1 MTDQA
6 MPVRLTDAD
15 YARAEQMLAPY
26 RARLIPDAAVVPQW
40 SADGSPFR
48 YRSGTRHVLVD
59 PATGSRRDAFD
70 HERLAAALSE
80 ASGHAVVAD
89 DLPLG
94 SPEFEAPGRDPDVVR
109 FSAFDTG
116 WEWSDRAGTCTPVED
131 EGPPVG
137 PGEIASPDR
146 EWVAFR
152 RDGDVWVRSR
162 DGRQEFALTDDAEPH
177 WDYGGFP
184 EAATKVK
191 LPLLG
196 MGSLLLAGWSP
207 DSTRLITHRIDQR
220 ELPEQVLVEAAP
232 KGGERPVAHRVRYPV
247 PGDEAQATMTWHI
260 LDVGTRRNVTASGG
274 PEVLTS
280 PYALSRR
287 WWTGKNGDAVHVL
300 HQSRDGRTLQLR
312 RLDPGT
318 GSMTTLITETARTRV
333 DPSPYLHV
341 PPLLRVLD
349 SGEILWWS
357 QRDGWGHLY
366 RYAAGGELLG
376 RVTGGQW
383 LVRRVLWVDQDRRQV
398 WFLACGLHADPYIR
412 QICRV
417 DLDGGGFVR
426 ITDDDLD
433 HDALAPPLG
442 GYLLDRASTVDVA
455 PRARVLGGDGE
466 VLVELE
472 DPDTAALEAAGWTP
486 PERFRTTAADGR
498 TPIYGLLWRP
508 HGFDPARRYPVVDHV
523 YPGPNIHRASPA
535 FGDLFTGE
543 PEALAALGFAVV
555 ALDGRGT
562 PGRSQAFLDH
572 SYGDLGMAAALDD
585 HVAAI
590 RELGRRHP
598 WLDTDRVGIT
608 GHSGGGFFTARA
620 LLTHPEFFSVGVA
633 QAGPHDFSIYL
644 PFWVEQNHG
653 EITEST
659 RPKLVNTPHTG
670 NLRGKLL
677 LIDGELDDNVLPHHS
692 MRLVDALIDA
702 DADADADVD
711 MLVIPGVEHNFTGR
725 FHYVTRRTWDY
736 LVRHLHGTEPPAYS
750 LAPFPEMPSWA
761 VDPSD

>member
-1 MTDQA
+1 MIA
-6 MPVRLTDAD
+6 PAPLTDAD

-40 SADGSPFR
+40 SADGSRFW
-48 YRSGTRHVLVD
+48 YRSGSCHVLAD
-59 PATGSRRDAFD
+59 PAAGSRRDAFD

-80 ASGHAVVAD
+80 ASGHAVTAAE
-89 DLPLG
+89 LPLAA
-94 SPEFEAPGRDPDVVR
+94 PEYEVPGRGPDVLR
-109 FSAFDTG
+109 FSAFDTR
-116 WEWSDRAGTCTPVED
+116 WEWSGGDGACMPIE
-131 EGPPVG
+131 EEPPVG

-146 EWVAFR
+146 AWVAFR
-152 RDGDVWVRSR
+152 RDGNVWVRSR

-177 WDYGGFP
+177 WDYGGFL

-196 MGSLLLAGWSP
+196 MGSLLVAEWSP

-220 ELPEQVLVEAAP
+220 GLPEQVLVEAAP
-232 KGGERPVAHRVRYPV
+232 QDGGRPVAHHVRYPM
-247 PGDEAQATMTWHI
+247 PGDEAQATMTWHV
-260 LDVGTRRNVTASGG
+260 LDVGTRRTVTAAGG

-280 PYALSRR
+280 PYTLSRR
-287 WWTGKNGDAVHVL
+287 WWTGADGESVHLL
-300 HQSRDGRTLQLR
+300 HQSRDGRTLELR
-312 RLDPGT
+312 RLDPAT
-318 GSMTTLITETARTRV
+318 GAMTTLITETGRTRV

-341 PPLLRVLD
+341 PPLVRVLD

-366 RYAAGGELLG
+366 RYSAEGELLG

-383 LVRRVLWVDQDRRQV
+383 LVRRVLWVDEDRRRV
-398 WFLACGLHADPYIR
+398 WFLACGLNSDPYVR

-417 DLDGGGFVR
+417 DLDGVGFVR

-433 HDALAPPLG
+433 HDAAAPPSG
-442 GYLLDRASTVDVA
+442 GYLLDRASTVGVA
-455 PRARVLGGDGE
+455 PRARVLGEDGE

-472 DPDTAALEAAGWTP
+472 TPDTAALEAAGWSP
-486 PERFRTTAADGR
+486 PERFRSTAADGH
-498 TPIYGLLWRP
+498 TPIFGLLWRP
-508 HGFDPARRYPVVDHV
+508 HGFDPARRYPVVDHT

-562 PGRSQAFLDH
+562 PMRGKAFLDH
-572 SYGDLGMAAALDD
+572 SHGDLGMAAALDD

-598 WLDTDRVGIT
+598 WLDTGRVGIT

-620 LLTHPEFFSVGVA
+620 LLTHPELFSVGVA
-633 QAGPHDFSIYL
+633 QAGPHDFTTYL

-653 EITEST
+653 ETTGSN
-659 RPKLVNTPHTG
+659 RPALVNTLHAA
-670 NLRGKLL
+670 NLRGRLL

-692 MRLVDALIDA
+692 MRLVDALIE
-702 DADADADVD
+702 ADADVD
-711 MLVIPGVEHNFTGR
+711 MLVVPGVEHNFTGR

-736 LVRHLHGTEPPAYS
+736 LVRHLHGTEPPAYR
-750 LAPFPEMPSWA
+750 LAPFPPMPDWA
-761 VDPSD
+761 VDPSG